1 MGESPEMFSEI
12 DKNVAANL
20 RVYRETRGVS
30 QEELAQRMTDRG
42 FGFSQATIW
51 KIEQG
56 KRPVKIGEVVALARA
71 LGLIRWA
78 DLTLDPVEANY
89 QARLE
94 QAHRDA
100 ADSYRQLKV
109 ATTAYLEA
117 QIEVAIAVREA
128 RDAGVSVRSLWTT
141 WLKTPPERAVL
152 EARIEEQEH
161 DAMLERIDDAVGQI
175 IEALHD
181 RGFETILDP
190 AAIEH
195 GGGPLHPD
203 DGPHG
208 ESTET
213 GARTT
218 SPSTEHRPD
227 KIKS

>member
-56 KRPVKIGEVVALARA
+56 KRPVKIGEVVALAHA

-78 DLTLDPVEANY
+78 DLTLDPASANH

-94 QAHRDA
+94 HAHRMA
-100 ADSYRQLKV
+100 AESYLQIKT

-117 QIEVAIAVREA
+117 QIEVAFATREA
-128 RDAGVSVRSLWTT
+128 RDAGVPVGLLWTS
-141 WLKTPPERAVL
+141 WLETPAERAVL

-161 DAMLERIDDAVGQI
+161 DSMLERIDDAVRQI
-175 IEALHD
+175 IEALRD
-181 RGFETILDP
+181 RGFEAILDP
-190 AAIEH
+190 AAIEYE
-195 GGGPLHPD
+195 
-203 DGPHG
+203 DGPPPQTTAPHS
-208 ESTET
+208 EPTDT
-213 GARTT
+213 GAHPT
-218 SPSTEHRPD
+218 SPNTEHRPD
-227 KIKS
+227 KR